1 MTIYNKDPLTCC
13 LVLDYCNLGKILFG
27 LVFITNVLSG
37 DLGSILGDSKKYSN
51 LPKDFFIRIAE
62 DIASGIKFL
71 HSRKILH
78 RDIKP
83 ANVLLRWETSLNLGE
98 SLHQYISW
106 KELGWVE
113 HQQIKAY
120 SLKKKLL
127 SKMAWGGMIL
137 IISYFLIWQC

>member
-1 MTIYNKDPLTCC
+1 VTIYNKDPLTCC

-27 LVFITNVLSG
+27 LVFITEMCEILTIHVLSG

-51 LPKDFFIRIAE
+51 LPKDLFIRIAE

-83 ANVLLRWETSLNLGE
+83 ANVLLR
-98 SLHQYISW
+98 
-106 KELGWVE
+106 
-113 HQQIKAY
+113 
-120 SLKKKLL
+120 
-127 SKMAWGGMIL
+127 
-137 IISYFLIWQC
+137 